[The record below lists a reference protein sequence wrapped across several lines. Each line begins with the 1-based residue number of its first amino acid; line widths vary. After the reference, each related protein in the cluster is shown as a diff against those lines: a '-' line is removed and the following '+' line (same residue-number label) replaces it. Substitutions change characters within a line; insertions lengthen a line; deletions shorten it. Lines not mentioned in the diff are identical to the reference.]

1 MATHT
6 ASASFPC
13 IIEIGPYRYRIDTP
27 VAALRRDIA
36 RLYAEFP
43 WLDSSHIADF
53 SIQIKA
59 PSIIRKFFRRNVHGI
74 TDLEMPFFPVP
85 VHHALTCLEMSINWQ
100 TAMGSLRHLILH
112 ASGVARGDVSI
123 IMPGESGSG
132 KSTLAAALGY
142 RNGWRFMGDEF
153 ALLDPNTGMH
163 QPYPRPASLKNE
175 SIPVMQTEAPAEQF
189 SQMFH
194 NTHKGTI
201 CFIKPQKTAIEA
213 MHVQAKPVMIVFPH
227 FAANAE
233 PKLHPL
239 MQAEAF
245 VKLVSGS
252 ANYDRMGEAGFRL
265 LSTVVKQ
272 CSAYVLTYSSFDQA
286 ESLLLG
292 ALKELGHG

>member
-1 MATHT
+1 MTTNIVKA
-6 ASASFPC
+6 AFPC
-13 IIEIGPYRYRIDTP
+13 IIEIGPYRYRIDTH
-27 VAALRRDIA
+27 VALLRRDIT
-36 RLYAEFP
+36 RQYADFP
-43 WLDSSHIADF
+43 WLDDSHIADF
-53 SIQIKA
+53 NIHIKA
-59 PSIIRKFFRRNVHGI
+59 PSLARRLFRPNVHGV

-85 VHHALTCLEMSINWQ
+85 VHHALTCLEMAINWQ

-112 ASGVARGDVSI
+112 ASGIARDKVSI

-153 ALLDPNTGMH
+153 ALLDPATGMH

-175 SIPVMQTEAPAEQF
+175 AIPVMQNEAPADQF
-189 SQMFH
+189 SQLFYK
-194 NTHKGTI
+194 THKGTI
-201 CFIKPQKTAIEA
+201 AFIKPQRAAIDT
-213 MHVQAKPVMIVFPH
+213 MHVQAKPVLIVFPH
-227 FAANAE
+227 FAPEAE

-252 ANYDRMGEAGFRL
+252 ANYDRMGEAGFRV

-272 CSAYVLTYSSFDQA
+272 CSAYVLSYSTFDQA
-286 ESLLLG
+286 EALLLG
-292 ALKELGHG
+292 ALNELGHA